1 MQVYEAM
8 AILRQKPEKEVKH
21 LLDHIKKNGKVLPWV
36 ANEIKYLDVQPIKF
50 SECITICRGGI
61 AAEAEYNGT
70 GGEEDISFN
79 QAVKNYERG

>member
-1 MQVYEAM
+1 MEVHEAM
-8 AILRQKPEKEVKH
+8 AILDRKPSKKVQH
-21 LLDHIKKNGKVLPWV
+21 LIDHIEKNGRVLPWV
-36 ANEIKYLDVQPIKF
+36 ANEIKYLDVQPIKSF
-50 SECITICRGGI
+50 QLVTVCRGGI